1 MDRFDIFTELDNLLK
16 NEDILRN
23 DNSND
28 NKLYTP
34 NEEYAEEIDKRGVRA
49 PERNSKKEKISDKD
63 KNNKS
68 VEEEEDL
75 ENSEYDEDYGEE
87 EKKFKEKTE
96 IKNIQDALKF
106 NSLVKALNYF
116 RSSHSLS
123 DPDVKE
129 DLKKFFERLSDN
141 EKKALYIFI
150 KALTRVATPESH
162 AKDTKLLKDFGIS
175 ISSVSKQNK
184 KEDSDSKEKVS
195 KEKENKNIDIVP
207 IKTESAQDKTE
218 IYNFLIENR

>member
-16 NEDILRN
+16 NEDVLKN
-23 DNSND
+23 DD
-28 NKLYTP
+28 DINKLFS
-34 NEEYAEEIDKRGVRA
+34 DKIENRGVRA
-49 PERNSKKEKISDKD
+49 PEGNKTKKQKISDKD
-63 KNNKS
+63 KKNKS

-75 ENSEYDEDYGEE
+75 ENSEFDEDYDEE

-96 IKNIQDALKF
+96 IKDIQEALKF

-123 DPDVKE
+123 DPEVKE
-129 DLKKFFERLSDN
+129 DLNNFFERLSDN

-162 AKDTKLLKDFGIS
+162 AKDTKLLKDFGIN
-175 ISSVSKQNK
+175 ISSANKQNK
-184 KEDSDSKEKVS
+184 KEDSDSKKKVS
-195 KEKENKNIDIVP
+195 KEKENIDIVP
-207 IKTESAQDKTE
+207 IKTESSQDKTE

>member
-16 NEDILRN
+16 NEDILKN
-23 DNSND
+23 DSD
-28 NKLYTP
+28 LNK
-34 NEEYAEEIDKRGVRA
+34 IFSDKIEDRGVRA
-49 PERNSKKEKISDKD
+49 PEGKSKKEKISDKD
-63 KNNKS
+63 KEDKS

-75 ENSEYDEDYGEE
+75 EDSEFDEDYGEE

-129 DLKKFFERLSDN
+129 DLKKFFERLNDN

-162 AKDTKLLKDFGIS
+162 AKDTKLLKDFGIN
-175 ISSVSKQNK
+175 ISSANKQNK
-184 KEDSDSKEKVS
+184 KEDSDSKKKVS
-195 KEKENKNIDIVP
+195 KEKENIDIVP
-207 IKTESAQDKTE
+207 IKTESAQDKTA